1 MKKFISLL
9 LALVMALSLV
19 ACGAKNDTKTDDT
32 ANPDGEATPTNAL
45 EQIKAPWPAAPTS
58 PPWSSWT
65 PPRPV
70 RISM

>member
-32 ANPDGEATPTNAL
+32 TTTRSE
-45 EQIKAPWPAAPTS
+45 E
-58 PPWSSWT
+58 
-65 PPRPV
+65 R
-70 RISM
+70 R